1 MSKSNKKI
9 GFLTAFLSIM
19 AAAIGVQKRENME
32 RDLNAIN
39 PIVYVFAAILF
50 LIIFIGS
57 IILVVNLVVPKQ

>member
-1 MSKSNKKI
+1 
-9 GFLTAFLSIM
+9 M